1 MNKSRSLTAAKL
13 TLSTALVM
21 ASTMAINIYVPATR
35 GYFNLGECMI
45 YLTALLFDPL
55 TAAFAGGVGSALADI
70 ALGYLIY
77 APATLVIKA
86 VEGAVASKLAEKIR
100 ARGERI
106 LLPMAFLVVA
116 GYFTLILIIGYTLF
130 AGEVE
135 FTLAN
140 LFVVKGFLSPAAW
153 IPIAFAATTIPL
165 YLTLRRSG
173 EGLLI
178 AALLLAGLIMI
189 SGYFIYEQ
197 LILGYYALAEVP
209 VNLGQAVLGTAIAVP
224 LYKAVQKVKGRW
236 RF

>member
-1 MNKSRSLTAAKL
+1 
-13 TLSTALVM
+13 
-21 ASTMAINIYVPATR
+21 
-35 GYFNLGECMI
+35 MI

-55 TAAFAGGVGSALADI
+55 TAAFASGVGSALADI
-70 ALGYLIY
+70 ALGYLFY

-86 VEGAVASKLAEKIR
+86 AEGAVASKLAEKIK
-100 ARGERI
+100 ARGENV

-116 GYFTLILIIGYTLF
+116 GYFALILIIGYTFF

-135 FTLAN
+135 LAFAN
-140 LFVVKGFLSPAAW
+140 LFVVKGFLSPATW

-224 LYKAVQKVKGRW
+224 LYKAVQKVRGRW
-236 RF
+236 GSEPI